1 MSPMNWQCFA
11 LTSQINCEE
20 VRHNFN
26 QNMSNSMRV
35 KTMVLRDLGV
45 KGNIIANGVNY
56 YLGVIVYNHRTG
68 KGL

>member
-1 MSPMNWQCFA
+1 
-11 LTSQINCEE
+11 
-20 VRHNFN
+20 
-26 QNMSNSMRV
+26 MSNSICA
-35 KTMVLRDLGV
+35 KTKVLRDLGV